1 MQRRK
6 ILRLYN
12 LSLFGNTLNLS
23 PSKKNIIRRPLFPYR
38 KNNEFSGDFM
48 NWLIRLLLN
57 GLAVVLTAYILPGV
71 SVEDYGT
78 ALIVALILAI
88 VNVLVKPILVIL
100 TIPITIITLGLFLL
114 VINAAIILFVDN
126 LVTGFA
132 VSGFWWALLFSLIL
146 SIFNSLFN
154 DLAGKKRDD

>member
-1 MQRRK
+1 
-6 ILRLYN
+6 
-12 LSLFGNTLNLS
+12 
-23 PSKKNIIRRPLFPYR
+23 
-38 KNNEFSGDFM
+38 M
-48 NWLIRLLLN
+48 NWIIRLLLN
-57 GLAVVLTAYILPGV
+57 GLAVVLTAYLLPNVEV
-71 SVEDYGT
+71 SDYGT

-126 LVTGFA
+126 LVAGFE
-132 VSGFWWALLFSLIL
+132 VKGFWWALLFSLIL

-154 DLAGKKRDD
+154 DLAGKRKDD

>member
-1 MQRRK
+1 
-6 ILRLYN
+6 
-12 LSLFGNTLNLS
+12 
-23 PSKKNIIRRPLFPYR
+23 
-38 KNNEFSGDFM
+38 M

-100 TIPITIITLGLFLL
+100 TIPITIVTLGLFLL

-126 LVTGFA
+126 LVAGFT

>member
-1 MQRRK
+1 
-6 ILRLYN
+6 
-12 LSLFGNTLNLS
+12 
-23 PSKKNIIRRPLFPYR
+23 
-38 KNNEFSGDFM
+38 M

-100 TIPITIITLGLFLL
+100 TIPITIVTLGLFLL

-126 LVTGFA
+126 LVTGFT
-132 VSGFWWALLFSLIL
+132 VKGFWWALLFSLIL